1 MKGSGFEVG
10 RQGGLGRPL
19 GEVLRAHADAP
30 TPPHLDGSPNDRGP
44 AISEFGALLVADLA
58 SNDSGLAV
66 VYEALD
72 RLVEQFSL
80 SDAAMVLEEPGLGR
94 QVFRSGRRRIDAG
107 DLALLDAEPGLY
119 TDPPLDDPSVDPTLL
134 TSLCTVALRLDLL
147 RHDSWYDSLTGLYD
161 RRSFQRLLEMSVAR
175 SERYGWPFTLVIL
188 DLDYL
193 KSINDNQG
201 HGSGD
206 AALVAIADRLRL
218 SLRHGDNAA
227 RIGGDEFALIM
238 PNTKLSDVGPLL
250 ERAAQTSIDGDR
262 CPGFSYGAA
271 ESPSEGETG
280 EALCALADQRLRAAK
295 GARP

>member
-1 MKGSGFEVG
+1 MG

-19 GEVLRAHADAP
+19 GEVLRSHAGSQ
-30 TPPHLDGSPNDRGP
+30 TPPHMGGSTNERRHVN
-44 AISEFGALLVADLA
+44 SEFGARLVADLA
-58 SNDSGLAV
+58 SNESGIAV

-72 RLVEQFSL
+72 GLVEQFSL
-80 SDAAMVLEEPGLGR
+80 SDAAMVLEEPGFGR
-94 QVFRSGRRRIDAG
+94 QVFRSGRRRIDGG

-147 RHDSWYDSLTGLYD
+147 RHDSWHDSLTGLYD
-161 RRSFQRLLEMSVAR
+161 RRSFQRLLEMGVAR

-201 HGSGD
+201 HRSGD
-206 AALVAIADRLRL
+206 AALIGIADRLRIA
-218 SLRHGDNAA
+218 LRHGDNAA

-238 PNTKLSDVGPLL
+238 PDTKLSDVGPLL
-250 ERAAQTSIDGDR
+250 ERVAQTNIDGDR

-271 ESPSEGETG
+271 ESPSEGESA
-280 EALCALADQRLRAAK
+280 ESLFALADERLRSAK